1 MVLGQP
7 NCEPTMTCRGTSHWH
22 TVPPLVRLTPHSLQ
36 QRSTLNTSPR
46 CKLLGQLSGLTGWT
60 CLVGDA
66 SFYVP
71 VHKSHTASAVFCW
84 PVKCITG
91 YPLFQTR
98 EFTYNPQKFCR
109 LRPVCCTSR

>member
-7 NCEPTMTCRGTSHWH
+7 SCEPTMTCRGTFHWH
-22 TVPPLVRLTPHSLQ
+22 TVPPLSRLAPHSLQ
-36 QRSTLNTSPR
+36 QRSTSPR

-71 VHKSHTASAVFCW
+71 VRKSHTASAVFCW
-84 PVKCITG
+84 PVRYLHKGSSLATHFSKLESSHTTPRILP
-91 YPLFQTR
+91 PLQM
-98 EFTYNPQKFCR
+98 
-109 LRPVCCTSR
+109 